1 MSGRPTK
8 WRQILPGLQR
18 IFRHVRPHLRAERGL
33 IGGAVAAL
41 LLATLFRL
49 AEPWPLKFVLDRVI
63 VTDASAPGSG
73 IAMIDALGPGQLLA
87 FCAIGVVVVI
97 GLRAFA
103 QYLSTIGFALAGQR
117 VLTRVRE
124 QLFAHLQR
132 LSLHFHER
140 QRAGDLTL
148 RVVGDVGMLKE
159 AAVTA
164 FLPMLANIL
173 VVAGMAAVMLWL
185 DWRLALLAF
194 LPLPLLWLATSRIG
208 KRIGEVSRQQRK
220 REGAMAATASEA
232 LGAVRLVQ
240 SLGLEERL
248 GATFGGA
255 SSKDLRDGVRA
266 KRLAAGLERS
276 VDVLVGLSI
285 AAVLFQG
292 ARLVMAG
299 ALTPGDLV
307 VFITYL
313 KNTFRPIRQFAK
325 HTSRV
330 AKAVAAG
337 ERVVEVLEVEPEIAD
352 RPDAR
357 PAPALRGD
365 IRFDGVSFAFT
376 TGSSTHGPVL
386 DRLDLEIPAGQ
397 CVALL
402 GASGAGKSTITNLLL
417 RLYEPTS
424 GRVLFDGLDA
434 RTLTL
439 RSLRRQIGV
448 VPQES
453 LLLRASVAENIRIAD
468 AEASDADVAAA
479 ARLADAHGFIERL
492 PEGYATLL
500 GERGATLSSGQRQ
513 RIAIARAA
521 LRRTPI
527 LLLDE
532 PTTGLDGASETQVV
546 EALLRVARGRT
557 TLIVTHDPK
566 LARRCDRI
574 VYLEAGR
581 IVEDGAP
588 ELLLHRPGSRF
599 ARLHATHRQAPFG
612 ATENAHGADAA

>member
-1 MSGRPTK
+1 MSSRRTK
-8 WRQILPGLQR
+8 WRQILPGLRR
-18 IFRHVRPHLRAERGL
+18 IFRHVRPHLRAEIGL
-33 IGGAVAAL
+33 VGGAVGAL
-41 LLATLFRL
+41 LIATLFRL
-49 AEPWPLKFVLDRVI
+49 AEPWPLKFVLDRV
-63 VTDASAPGSG
+63 VATDGSVDGSG
-73 IAMIDALGPGQLLA
+73 IGFVDALGPGQLLA
-87 FCAIGVVVVI
+87 ACSIGVVVVI
-97 GLRAFA
+97 GLRALA
-103 QYLSTIGFALAGQR
+103 QYVSTIGFALAGQR

-132 LSLHFHER
+132 LSLGFHER
-140 QRAGDLTL
+140 QRTGDLTL

-185 DWRLALLAF
+185 NWQLALLAF
-194 LPLPLLWLATSRIG
+194 LPLPLLWLATAKIG
-208 KRIGEVSRQQRK
+208 KQIGEVSRQQRK

-240 SLGLEERL
+240 SLGLEERI
-248 GATFGGA
+248 GGTFKGA
-255 SSKDLRDGVRA
+255 SKKDLREGVRA

-276 VDVLVGLSI
+276 VDVLVGISI
-285 AAVLFQG
+285 AIVLWQG
-292 ARLVMAG
+292 ARLVIAG

-313 KNTFRPIRQFAK
+313 KNSFRPLRQFAK

-337 ERVVEVLEVEPEIAD
+337 ERVVEVLEVEPEIQD

-357 PAPALRGD
+357 PAPALLGNV
-365 IRFDGVSFAFT
+365 RFENVSFAYPR
-376 TGSSTHGPVL
+376 GPVL
-386 DRLDLEIPAGQ
+386 DRLALDIPAGQ

-417 RLYEPTS
+417 RLYDPTS
-424 GRVLFDGLDA
+424 GRVLFDGQDA
-434 RTLTL
+434 RDLTL

-453 LLLRASVAENIRIAD
+453 PLLATSVAENIRIVD
-468 AEASDADVAAA
+468 TEASDADVETA

-500 GERGATLSSGQRQ
+500 GERGATLSTGQRQ
-513 RIAIARAA
+513 RLAIARAA
-521 LRRTPI
+521 LRKTPVMV
-527 LLLDE
+527 LDE
-532 PTTGLDGASETQVV
+532 PTTGLDSASEAAVV

-557 TLIVTHDPK
+557 TMIVTHDPS

-574 VYLEAGR
+574 VYLEAGG
-581 IVEDGAP
+581 IVEDGEP
-588 ELLLHRPGSRF
+588 EALLRCPGSRF
-599 ARLHATHRQAPFG
+599 ARLSRAQPVNPFG
-612 ATENAHGADAA
+612 KTEKAHDVDAA

>member
-1 MSGRPTK
+1 MSGRRTK

-33 IGGAVAAL
+33 IGGAVGAL

-63 VTDASAPGSG
+63 ATDASPAGSG
-73 IAMIDALGPGQLLA
+73 IAMVDALSPGQLLA
-87 FCAIGVVVVI
+87 ACAIGVVVVI
-97 GLRAFA
+97 GLRALA
-103 QYLSTIGFALAGQR
+103 QYASTIGFALAGQR

-132 LSLHFHER
+132 LSLRFHER
-140 QRAGDLTL
+140 QRTGDLTL

-194 LPLPLLWLATSRIG
+194 LPLPLLWLATTRIG
-208 KRIGEVSRQQRK
+208 KRIGEVSRQQRQ

-232 LGAVRLVQ
+232 LGSMRLVQ
-240 SLGLEERL
+240 SLGLEERI
-248 GATFGGA
+248 GETFTGA
-255 SSKDLRDGVRA
+255 SKKDLREGVRA

-313 KNTFRPIRQFAK
+313 KNTFRPVRQFAK

-357 PAPALRGD
+357 PAPALTGA
-365 IRFDGVSFAFT
+365 IRFADVSFAF
-376 TGSSTHGPVL
+376 SRGPVL
-386 DRLDLEIPAGQ
+386 DRLDLDIPAGQ

-417 RLYEPTS
+417 RLYDPSS
-424 GRVLFDGLDA
+424 GRILFDGLDA
-434 RTLTL
+434 RDLTL

-448 VPQES
+448 VPQDS
-453 LLLRASVAENIRIAD
+453 LLLAASVAENIRIAD
-468 AEASDADVAAA
+468 AEASDADVEAA
-479 ARLADAHGFIERL
+479 ARLADAHGFIELL
-492 PEGYATLL
+492 PDGYATPL
-500 GERGATLSSGQRQ
+500 GERGATLSAGQRQ
-513 RIAIARAA
+513 RLAIARVA

-532 PTTGLDGASETQVV
+532 PTTGLDGASEAVVV
-546 EALLRVARGRT
+546 EALLRVAKGRT
-557 TLIVTHDPK
+557 TLMVTHDPK
-566 LARRCDRI
+566 LAERADRI

-588 ELLLHRPGSRF
+588 ELLLRRPGSRF
-599 ARLHATHRQAPFG
+599 ARLYGTRRQAPFDP
-612 ATENAHGADAA
+612 TENTHGADAA

>member
-1 MSGRPTK
+1 MSGRRTK

-33 IGGAVAAL
+33 IGGAVGAL

-63 VTDASAPGSG
+63 ATDASPAGSG
-73 IAMIDALGPGQLLA
+73 IAMVDALSPGQLLA
-87 FCAIGVVVVI
+87 ACAIGVVVVI
-97 GLRAFA
+97 GLRALA
-103 QYLSTIGFALAGQR
+103 QYASTIGFALAGQR

-132 LSLHFHER
+132 LSLRFHER
-140 QRAGDLTL
+140 QRTGDLTL

-194 LPLPLLWLATSRIG
+194 LPLPLLWLATTRIG
-208 KRIGEVSRQQRK
+208 KRIGEVSRQQRQ

-232 LGAVRLVQ
+232 LGSMRLVQ
-240 SLGLEERL
+240 SLGLEERI
-248 GATFGGA
+248 GVTFTGA
-255 SSKDLRDGVRA
+255 SKKDLREGVRA

-313 KNTFRPIRQFAK
+313 KNTFRPVRQFAK

-357 PAPALRGD
+357 PAPALTGA
-365 IRFDGVSFAFT
+365 IRFADVSFAF
-376 TGSSTHGPVL
+376 SRGPVL
-386 DRLDLEIPAGQ
+386 DRLDLDIPAGQ

-417 RLYEPTS
+417 RLYDPSS
-424 GRVLFDGLDA
+424 GRILFDGLDA
-434 RTLTL
+434 RDLTL

-448 VPQES
+448 VPQDS
-453 LLLRASVAENIRIAD
+453 LLLAASVAENIRIAD
-468 AEASDADVAAA
+468 AEASDADVEAA
-479 ARLADAHGFIERL
+479 ARLADAHGFIELL
-492 PEGYATLL
+492 PDGYATPL
-500 GERGATLSSGQRQ
+500 GERGATLSAGQRQ
-513 RIAIARAA
+513 RLAIARAA

-532 PTTGLDGASETQVV
+532 PTTGLDGASEAVVV
-546 EALLRVARGRT
+546 EALLRVAKGRT
-557 TLIVTHDPK
+557 TLMVTHDPK
-566 LARRCDRI
+566 LAERADRI

-588 ELLLHRPGSRF
+588 ELLLRRPGSRF
-599 ARLHATHRQAPFG
+599 ARLYGTRRQAPFDP
-612 ATENAHGADAA
+612 TENTHGADAA

>member
-1 MSGRPTK
+1 MSGRSTK

-18 IFRHVRPHLRAERGL
+18 VFRHVRPHLRAERGL
-33 IGGAVAAL
+33 IGGAVAVL

-63 VTDASAPGSG
+63 ATDASAAGSG
-73 IAMIDALGPGQLLA
+73 IAVVDALSPGQLLA

-97 GLRAFA
+97 GLRALA
-103 QYLSTIGFALAGQR
+103 QYASTIGFALAGHR

-132 LSLHFHER
+132 LSLRFHER
-140 QRAGDLTL
+140 QRTGDLTL
-148 RVVGDVGMLKE
+148 RVVADVGMLKE

-164 FLPMLANIL
+164 FLPMLANVL

-232 LGAVRLVQ
+232 LGSVRLVQ
-240 SLGLEERL
+240 SLGLEARI
-248 GATFGGA
+248 GAAFKGA
-255 SSKDLRDGVRA
+255 SGKDLKEGVRA

-285 AAVLFQG
+285 AAVLWQG

-337 ERVVEVLEVEPEIAD
+337 ERVVEVLEVEPEIVDRAD
-352 RPDAR
+352 AK

-365 IRFDGVSFAFT
+365 IRFEDVSFAFT
-376 TGSSTHGPVL
+376 RGPVL
-386 DRLDLEIPAGQ
+386 DRFDLEIPAGQ

-417 RLYEPTS
+417 RLYDPTS

-434 RTLTL
+434 RDLTL
-439 RSLRRQIGV
+439 RSLRRQVGV

-453 LLLRASVAENIRIAD
+453 LLLAASVAENIRIAD
-468 AEASDADVAAA
+468 AEASDAAVEAA
-479 ARLADAHGFIERL
+479 ARLADAAGFIERL
-492 PEGYATLL
+492 PDGYATPL
-500 GERGATLSSGQRQ
+500 GERGATLSAGQRQ
-513 RIAIARAA
+513 RLAIARAA

-527 LLLDE
+527 LVLDE
-532 PTTGLDGASETQVV
+532 PTTGLDGGSETVVV

-557 TLIVTHDPK
+557 TLIVTHDPR

-588 ELLLHRPGSRF
+588 ELLLRRPGSRF
-599 ARLHATHRQAPFG
+599 ARLHAAQRQAPFG
-612 ATENAHGADAA
+612 TTENEHGADAA

>member
-1 MSGRPTK
+1 MSGRRTK
-8 WRQILPGLQR
+8 WRQILPGLRR
-18 IFRHVRPHLRAERGL
+18 IFPHVRPHLRAERGL
-33 IGGAVAAL
+33 IGGAVGAL

-63 VTDASAPGSG
+63 ATDASPAGSG
-73 IAMIDALGPGQLLA
+73 IAMVDALSPGQLLA
-87 FCAIGVVVVI
+87 ACAIGVVVVI
-97 GLRAFA
+97 GLRALA
-103 QYLSTIGFALAGQR
+103 QYASTIGFALAGQR

-132 LSLHFHER
+132 LSLRFHER
-140 QRAGDLTL
+140 QRTGDLTL

-194 LPLPLLWLATSRIG
+194 LPLPLLWLATTRIG
-208 KRIGEVSRQQRK
+208 KRIGEVSRQQRQ

-232 LGAVRLVQ
+232 LGSMRLVQ
-240 SLGLEERL
+240 SLGLEERI
-248 GATFGGA
+248 GVTFTGA
-255 SSKDLRDGVRA
+255 SKKDLREGVRA

-313 KNTFRPIRQFAK
+313 KNTFRPVRQFAK

-357 PAPALRGD
+357 PAPALTGA
-365 IRFDGVSFAFT
+365 IRFADVSFAF
-376 TGSSTHGPVL
+376 SRGPVL
-386 DRLDLEIPAGQ
+386 DRLDLDIPAGQ

-417 RLYEPTS
+417 RLYDPSS
-424 GRVLFDGLDA
+424 GRILFDGLDA
-434 RTLTL
+434 RDLTL

-448 VPQES
+448 VPQDS
-453 LLLRASVAENIRIAD
+453 LLLAASVAENIRIAD
-468 AEASDADVAAA
+468 AEASDADVEAA
-479 ARLADAHGFIERL
+479 ARLADAHGFIELL
-492 PEGYATLL
+492 PDGYATPL
-500 GERGATLSSGQRQ
+500 GERGATLSAGQRQ
-513 RIAIARAA
+513 RLAIARVA

-532 PTTGLDGASETQVV
+532 PTTGLDGASEAVVV
-546 EALLRVARGRT
+546 EALLRVAKGRT
-557 TLIVTHDPK
+557 TLMVTHDPK
-566 LARRCDRI
+566 LAERADRI

-588 ELLLHRPGSRF
+588 ELLLRRPGSRF
-599 ARLHATHRQAPFG
+599 ARLYGTRRQAPFDP
-612 ATENAHGADAA
+612 TENTHGADAA

>member
-1 MSGRPTK
+1 M
-8 WRQILPGLQR
+8 
-18 IFRHVRPHLRAERGL
+18 RAESGL

-41 LLATLFRL
+41 LLATVFRL

-63 VTDASAPGSG
+63 ATDASPGGSG
-73 IAMIDALGPGQLLA
+73 IAMVDALSQGQLLA
-87 FCAIGVVVVI
+87 ACAIGVVVVI
-97 GLRAFA
+97 GLRALA
-103 QYLSTIGFALAGQR
+103 QYASTISFALAGQR
-117 VLTRVRE
+117 VLTKVRE

-132 LSLHFHER
+132 LSLHFHDK
-140 QRAGDLTL
+140 QRTGDLTL

-173 VVAGMAAVMLWL
+173 VIAGMAAVMLWL
-185 DWRLALLAF
+185 NWQLALLAF
-194 LPLPLLWLATSRIG
+194 LPLPLLWFATTRIG
-208 KRIGEVSRQQRK
+208 KRIGEVSKQQRK

-232 LGAVRLVQ
+232 LGSVRLVQ
-240 SLGLEERL
+240 SLGLEERI
-248 GATFGGA
+248 GETFKGA
-255 SSKDLRDGVRA
+255 SKKDLREGVRA

-285 AAVLFQG
+285 AVVLWQG

-299 ALTPGDLV
+299 ALTPGDLI

-313 KNTFRPIRQFAK
+313 KNSFRPVRQFAK

-337 ERVVEVLEVEPEIAD
+337 ERVIEVLEVEPEIRD
-352 RPDAR
+352 RPDGR
-357 PAPALRGD
+357 PAPVLEGH
-365 IRFDGVSFAFT
+365 IRFEGVSFAFAR
-376 TGSSTHGPVL
+376 GPVL
-386 DRLDLEIPAGQ
+386 DRLDLDIPAGQ
-397 CVALL
+397 SVALL

-417 RLYEPTS
+417 RLYDPAA
-424 GRVLFDGLDA
+424 GRLLFDGLDA
-434 RTLTL
+434 RDLTL

-453 LLLRASVAENIRIAD
+453 LLLAASVAENIRIAD
-468 AEASDADVAAA
+468 TEASDADVEAA
-479 ARLADAHGFIERL
+479 ARLADAHGFIARL
-492 PEGYATLL
+492 PDGYATPL
-500 GERGATLSSGQRQ
+500 GERGATLSAGQRQ

-527 LLLDE
+527 LVLDE
-532 PTTGLDGASETQVV
+532 PTTGLDGASETVVV
-546 EALLRVARGRT
+546 EALLRVARDRT
-557 TLIVTHDPK
+557 TMIVTHDPK
-566 LARRCDRI
+566 LAERCDRV

-588 ELLLHRPGSRF
+588 ALLRHRPGSRF
-599 ARLHATHRQAPFG
+599 ANLYATHRRATFDT
-612 ATENAHGADAA
+612 TENEHGADAA